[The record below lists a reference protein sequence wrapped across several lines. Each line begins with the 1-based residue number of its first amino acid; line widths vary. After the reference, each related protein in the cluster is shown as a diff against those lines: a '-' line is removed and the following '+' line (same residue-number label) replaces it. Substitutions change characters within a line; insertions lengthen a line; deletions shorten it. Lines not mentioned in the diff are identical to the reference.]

1 MATPNIRGATGTI
14 NGNNGSLAVTNTAQ
28 SLVSN
33 GATTN
38 ALYKINQ
45 IYISNVDTAAADEVT
60 ITLRSSVSTTPTTA
74 TIAKSIAVPAKSTL
88 EVLSTPFYLRED
100 QDIQVVGVAASGDLE
115 AVATWEE
122 IS

>member
-1 MATPNIRGATGTI
+1 MSNPNIVGVGTI
-14 NGNNGSLAVTNTAQ
+14 NGNNGSLAVTSTAQ

-33 GATTN
+33 GSATN
-38 ALYKINQ
+38 AVYKINQ

-74 TIAKSIAVPAKSTL
+74 TIAKNISVPAKSTL
-88 EVLSTPFYLRED
+88 EVLSTPFYLKED

>member
-1 MATPNIRGATGTI
+1 MSNPNIVGVGNI
-14 NGNNGSLAVTNTAQ
+14 YGNNGSLAVTSTAQ

-33 GATTN
+33 GSATN
-38 ALYKINQ
+38 AVYKINQ
-45 IYISNVDTAAADEVT
+45 IYISNVDTAAADEV
-60 ITLRSSVSTTPTTA
+60 SVMLVTDPQGTPTTRY
-74 TIAKSIAVPAKSTL
+74 IVRKISVPAGATL
-88 EVLSTPFYLRED
+88 EVLSAPFYIKEN

>member
-1 MATPNIRGATGTI
+1 MSNPNIVGVGTI
-14 NGNNGSLAVTNTAQ
+14 NGNNGSLAVTSTAQ

-33 GATTN
+33 GSATN
-38 ALYKINQ
+38 AVYKINQ
-45 IYISNVDTAAADEVT
+45 IYISNVDTAAADEV
-60 ITLRSSVSTTPTTA
+60 SVMLVTDPQGTPTTRY
-74 TIAKSIAVPAKSTL
+74 IVRKISVPAGATL
-88 EVLSTPFYLRED
+88 EVLSAPFYIKEN